1 MKFYFKNYLNLS
13 TEEKIALLELRNAPF
28 VRENMYHPGVI
39 KLTDHLHWL
48 ETLKRNSTCL
58 YWAVFF
64 DNVLV
69 GAIDLTHIDLTKKFA
84 EWGFF
89 IDEKHLGL
97 GAILEYI
104 GMEHFFEVLHLQTIL
119 AGVHEKNKKV
129 YHLHKD
135 RFGYQEN
142 HSYDFQ
148 DGSRKFYG
156 LTLSKDVWLKR
167 KLAIYALLTKIY
179 TLEEIVW
186 E

>member
-13 TEEKIALLELRNAPF
+13 SGEKLALLDLRNAPF
-28 VRENMYHPGVI
+28 VRENMYYPNEI

-48 ETLKRNSTCL
+48 ETLENDTTCL
-58 YWAVFF
+58 YWAIFL

-69 GAIDLTHIDLTKKFA
+69 GAVDLTCIDLTNRFA

-89 IDEKHLGL
+89 IDKKCFGL
-97 GAILEYI
+97 GAILEYL
-104 GMEHFFEVLHLQTIL
+104 GMEHFFEALNFQTIL
-119 AGVHEKNKKV
+119 AVVYEKNKKV

-142 HSYDFQ
+142 HQYDYQ
-148 DGSRKFYG
+148 DGARKFYG
-156 LTLSKDVWLKR
+156 LILSKDVWLGR
-167 KLAIYALLTKIY
+167 KMGIHSLLTKIY
-179 TLEEIVW
+179 TLDEVFW